1 MSNIV
6 KLEPIRMC
14 EITSGTTSAPQA
26 SNPSTSKY
34 TAPHLRT
41 GDKAPEITS
50 IVNDE
55 KNFPTLGAV
64 GKTSVSVWNK
74 PNETPCIPK
83 MNTKIKEYIEQ
94 EKIVELAR
102 QKPKEE
108 DFMKMTE
115 EELEDDGWTIL
126 SLKYDPQVIHRINT
140 PRVSEE
146 VAGLD

>member
-1 MSNIV
+1 MSNVV
-6 KLEPIRMC
+6 KLDPIRMC
-14 EITSGTTSAPQA
+14 EISSATPSA

-64 GKTSVSVWNK
+64 GKTSVSAWNK
-74 PNETPCIPK
+74 SSETSCIQK
-83 MNTKIKEYIEQ
+83 MNSKIKECIQQ
-94 EKIVELAR
+94 EILVELAR

-108 DFMKMTE
+108 DYMKMTE
-115 EELEDDGWTIL
+115 EELIDDGWTIL

-140 PRVSEE
+140 SRASEE